1 MKTFEE
7 LGLIAPICK
16 AISEIGY
23 ENPMSVQEEVIP
35 YLLGEPMDLIALAQ
49 TGTGKTAAFGLP
61 LLQNISVQNVK
72 SKHPKALVLC
82 PTRELCL
89 QISDDLTEYSKY
101 IPQIK
106 ILPVYGGSSIE
117 SQIKILKS
125 GVDVIV
131 ATPGRLMDLMDRGVA
146 SLEMINT
153 VVLDEADEMLNM
165 GFAEAIETILS
176 KVPIDRHML
185 LFSATMPKQISIIAN
200 KFLKKPKEITIGA
213 KNIGNANINHIYY
226 VVASKHRYLALKRIV
241 DYYPNIYGIVFCRTR
256 AETQEIAECLIKD
269 GYNADSLH
277 GELSQAQR
285 DNVMQR
291 FRIRNIQLLVATDVA
306 ARGLDVNDL
315 THVIHYGL
323 PDDVESYTH
332 RSGRTARA
340 GKKGLSIAICHNREG
355 RKLKEIERII
365 KSNFVREMLPSN
377 EDICKKQLMNM
388 TDRIERVVVPDDD
401 SLNSFMPDIYRKL
414 SWLDKDEL
422 ILRIMNLE
430 FERLIKYYDNVESID
445 EADAKGRL
453 EGSSSE
459 KSGKKSKRQSDEN
472 FTRLFI
478 NVGKT
483 DRIYPNTLIELI
495 NKKVAGRVKIG
506 KIDIMNKF
514 SFFEVD
520 RYDADDV
527 VSSLTGSM
535 MFDRQ
540 ILVEVAQEDKSD
552 KKKKKNK
559 ESVRDTDSKKDK
571 SKSKKDKK
579 SDKKE
584 NSKSKKGS
592 YFEKFYKNN

>member
-23 ENPMSVQEEVIP
+23 ENPMPVQEEVIP

-241 DYYPNIYGIVFCRTR
+241 DYYPNIIWYSILPNKSRDSRNCRMLNKRRIQCRQFARRTEPSTER
-256 AETQEIAECLIKD
+256 QC
-269 GYNADSLH
+269 NATFQNKKHTVVSRYRCGSKRLGCKRSYSCYTLWVARRC
-277 GELSQAQR
+277 GELYSSFRSYCKSREKRSVNSNMSQ
-285 DNVMQR
+285 
-291 FRIRNIQLLVATDVA
+291 
-306 ARGLDVNDL
+306 
-315 THVIHYGL
+315 
-323 PDDVESYTH
+323 
-332 RSGRTARA
+332 
-340 GKKGLSIAICHNREG
+340 
-355 RKLKEIERII
+355 
-365 KSNFVREMLPSN
+365 
-377 EDICKKQLMNM
+377 
-388 TDRIERVVVPDDD
+388 
-401 SLNSFMPDIYRKL
+401 
-414 SWLDKDEL
+414 
-422 ILRIMNLE
+422 
-430 FERLIKYYDNVESID
+430 
-445 EADAKGRL
+445 
-453 EGSSSE
+453 
-459 KSGKKSKRQSDEN
+459 
-472 FTRLFI
+472 
-478 NVGKT
+478 
-483 DRIYPNTLIELI
+483 
-495 NKKVAGRVKIG
+495 
-506 KIDIMNKF
+506 
-514 SFFEVD
+514 
-520 RYDADDV
+520 
-527 VSSLTGSM
+527 
-535 MFDRQ
+535 
-540 ILVEVAQEDKSD
+540 
-552 KKKKKNK
+552 
-559 ESVRDTDSKKDK
+559 
-571 SKSKKDKK
+571 
-579 SDKKE
+579 
-584 NSKSKKGS
+584 
-592 YFEKFYKNN
+592 

>member
-1 MKTFEE
+1 
-7 LGLIAPICK
+7 
-16 AISEIGY
+16 
-23 ENPMSVQEEVIP
+23 
-35 YLLGEPMDLIALAQ
+35 MDLIALAQ

-61 LLQNISVQNVK
+61 LLQNISEKRVK
-72 SKHPKALVLC
+72 SKNAKALVLC

-117 SQIKILKS
+117 SQIRILKA

-131 ATPGRLMDLMDRGVA
+131 ATPGRLIDLMERGVA
-146 SLEMINT
+146 SLDIINT

-165 GFAEAIETILS
+165 GFSESIETILS
-176 KVPIDRHML
+176 KVPKDRHLL

-200 KFLKKPKEITIGA
+200 KFLSKPKEITIGV
-213 KNIGNANINHIYY
+213 KNIGNANIKHTYY

-291 FRIRNIQLLVATDVA
+291 FRIRNIQILVATDVA
-306 ARGLDVNDL
+306 ARGLDVDDL

-355 RKLKEIERII
+355 RRLKEIEKII
-365 KSNFVREMLPSN
+365 KSKFEREMLPSK

-401 SLNSFMPDIYRKL
+401 TLNSFMPDISRKL

-422 ILRIMNLE
+422 ILRVMNLE
-430 FERLIKYYDNVESID
+430 FERLIKYYDNAETID
-445 EADAKGRL
+445 EADAKGKL
-453 EGSSSE
+453 NDTD
-459 KSGKKSKRQSDEN
+459 KSDKKSKKYNDEN
-472 FTRLFI
+472 FSRLFI

-483 DRIYPNTLIELI
+483 DKIYPNTLIEFI
-495 NKKVAGRVKIG
+495 NKKVPGRVKVG

-520 RYDADDV
+520 KYDVDDV
-527 VSSLTGSM
+527 ISCLNGTTS
-535 MFDRQ
+535 FNRQ
-540 ILVEVAQEDKSD
+540 ILVEIAQEDKSD
-552 KKKKKNK
+552 KKKKKEKAEKKETENK
-559 ESVRDTDSKKDK
+559 
-571 SKSKKDKK
+571 KKDKK
-579 SDKKE
+579 ADQKKKQKKQDKE
-584 NSKSKKGS
+584 KKPKGN
-592 YFEKFYKNN
+592 YFEKFFKKS